1 MTKQEAKQ
9 SFAES
14 IVLCIST
21 RDIPA
26 IRQAWNGFVDNLQ
39 KSGQITQV
47 QADKWVNPVLSKK
60 DR

>member
-14 IVLCIST
+14 IILCIPVS
-21 RDIPA
+21 DVPA
-26 IRQAWNGFVDNLQ
+26 IRQAWNNYVDGLQ
-39 KSGQITQV
+39 KSGQITQQ
-47 QADKWVNPVLSKK
+47 QADKWVNPFLSKK